1 MALSADKDSLDRE
14 EESCRVSEETS
25 SASEM
30 TSLCSDTESYLE
42 DRPSN
47 PIRKVDTLSQVRSK
61 RQQDSPFEPNKR
73 ARELL
78 RPRQEKLVN
87 RFSQSARVIHERS
100 RLHPAID
107 ASTRIPALSS
117 TRDDLAKKSRTSA
130 SVFESEVVGISG
142 KSHSTPA
149 SASSFLSRL
158 QAVADSTRSDVNKP
172 RRDPAI
178 LMPPPNIR
186 SRTFAGSTRGGR
198 SISTSSLTSP
208 FQTLE
213 SFYRHSS
220 GAGVP
225 MTALTKRSDQ
235 THSLLKQAAL
245 IPVLKATAGAPSYQE
260 SQNTNDIQTGPTL
273 DDKSQDC
280 EQTDV
285 FADDKGDSNQQQ
297 QPGAPDTMALTSC
310 TAAMNSLSP
319 PSAKAPALLDLFR
332 RRRRTSITNITTSL
346 SLPMPNMTS
355 ALDSDSDDE
364 GDVERASYRPRHGS
378 RSPTSPTYN
387 FSSAVV
393 TTSDTIPK
401 RPTLRRHQ
409 TMISSRREFMRTL
422 EFSGSSSSSSRDGE
436 RRTRRLV
443 SSMNQKSTV
452 FAPENYVPDPLREDC
467 QILPCTDFVCKPE
480 DSTKRVSP
488 RTVIDVLDGKYKD
501 HYDLLYIIDC
511 RFPYEFEGGHI
522 KSAVNVNTTDKL
534 EELLLQPAIT
544 GKRVLLIFHC
554 EFSSERGP
562 RMARHLRTQ
571 DRAANVSHY
580 PALFYSEV
588 YVMEGGYSGFFKE
601 NKSYCWPEAYVE
613 MQDEKHSE
621 EFEKH
626 MRTFGREFSRTASK
640 GFLGTESKHKKL
652 GSGSN
657 RGQSSSTA
665 TVTSPLHSALM
676 LPSVDALSE
685 ERHEAALSMEIPAT
699 TLGTTATTLTISKIC
714 TTRPMLTK
722 LLFNAPIRSMTS
734 VASSHTTIAQPIIT
748 AQSSRPPVG
757 WSATAVSSSKE
768 SALPGV
774 TPSLALSE
782 SNKPKAGF
790 PDSSAL
796 TDHRPLM
803 RARTAS
809 VLTERVSKDMDR
821 LDSRS
826 NPGSNSS
833 SMNASASSNAM
844 ANPFF
849 SGFRQTKPTF
859 RGVSP

>member
-1 MALSADKDSLDRE
+1 MALSTDKDSLDLE

-30 TSLCSDTESYLE
+30 TSLCNDTESHLE
-42 DRPSN
+42 DRVSN
-47 PIRKVDTLSQVRSK
+47 PIREVDPPSQVRFK
-61 RQQDSPFEPNKR
+61 RQQDSLFEPNKR

-78 RPRQEKLVN
+78 RPRQEKSVN

-107 ASTRIPALSS
+107 ASTRMPALPP
-117 TRDDLAKKSRTSA
+117 TRDDLTKKSRTSA
-130 SVFESEVVGISG
+130 SVFESEDVGISG
-142 KSHSTPA
+142 ESHFTPA

-158 QAVADSTRSDVNKP
+158 QAVTDSTGPDVNKP
-172 RRDPAI
+172 RRD

-220 GAGVP
+220 RAGVP
-225 MTALTKRSDQ
+225 MTALTKRSVQ
-235 THSLLKQAAL
+235 THSLLKQTAL
-245 IPVLKATAGAPSYQE
+245 IPVLKTTAGASSYQE
-260 SQNTNDIQTGPTL
+260 SQNTSDIQTGSTL
-273 DDKSQDC
+273 DDKNQDH
-280 EQTDV
+280 EQTGV

-297 QPGAPDTMALTSC
+297 QPSAPDTMALTSC

-332 RRRRTSITNITTSL
+332 RRRRTSITDITTSL

-355 ALDSDSDDE
+355 ALDSDSDGE
-364 GDVERASYRPRHGS
+364 GDIESASYRPRHGS

-393 TTSDTIPK
+393 TTSDTILK

-443 SSMNQKSTV
+443 SSINQKSTV

-488 RTVIDVLDGKYKD
+488 RTVTDVLDGRYKD

-665 TVTSPLHSALM
+665 TITSPLHSALM
-676 LPSVDALSE
+676 LPSVDALCE
-685 ERHEAALSMEIPAT
+685 ERQEAALSMEIPAT
-699 TLGTTATTLTISKIC
+699 TLGTTAATLTISKIC

-722 LLFNAPIRSMTS
+722 SLFNAPIRSMTS
-734 VASSHTTIAQPIIT
+734 VASSHTTIAQPITT
-748 AQSSRPPVG
+748 AIPSRPPVG

-803 RARTAS
+803 RAWTAS
-809 VLTERVSKDMDR
+809 ILTERVSKDMDR

-833 SMNASASSNAM
+833 SMNTSASSNAM